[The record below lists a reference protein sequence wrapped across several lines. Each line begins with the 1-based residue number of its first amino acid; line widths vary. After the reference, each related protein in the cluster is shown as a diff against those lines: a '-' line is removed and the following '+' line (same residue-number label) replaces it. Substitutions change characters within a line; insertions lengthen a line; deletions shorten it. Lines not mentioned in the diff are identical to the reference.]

1 MPGDY
6 TEYCNTM
13 DKRGTWGDH
22 VTLQVHAPPHTHHR
36 TRTTAHDTRS
46 ATRVSLSRLTLQ
58 CGGAWT
64 QAAANVYGVE
74 IHLLTSYKDTVW
86 MEIKPQDGAKTQK
99 SLWLSFL
106 AELHYNSLYSRQ
118 GNLVV

>member
-1 MPGDY
+1 
-6 TEYCNTM
+6 
-13 DKRGTWGDH
+13 
-22 VTLQVHAPPHTHHR
+22 
-36 TRTTAHDTRS
+36 
-46 ATRVSLSRLTLQ
+46 LQ
-58 CGGAWT
+58 CGSWT

-118 GNLVV
+118 GKLVSCRVVCGVSAIGG